1 MNSRRSP
8 VGTFAS
14 WTCTRNMAPSRQT
27 SSSPDLRTTSPSTSS
42 RPSLRKGTAT
52 SPKSRTPSRR
62 SAARPHVGLCGNA
75 SKSWRSRGSSCP
87 RPDRGDEPIASP
99 RSSSRSG
106 HKCSVSPNTRT
117 SLFRE
122 KETQGERNV
131 GRKGKGTPT
140 RAGERKG
147 DLRHLFGED
156 ARPPEQLDGFDL
168 REGRVREIR
177 AGGRE
182 LLYDPEEERDD
193 GRAGVQ
199 ALGAVH
205 VLPESGRDHCEGRGP
220 PPRRR

>member
-42 RPSLRKGTAT
+42 RPSMRKGTAT

-99 RSSSRSG
+99 RSSSTSG

-117 SLFRE
+117 SLFRD
-122 KETQGERNV
+122 KETPGDRMSEDREKRHQMEPENV
-131 GRKGKGTPT
+131 KEIFAIFSEKMPALLNSLTDSIYGKDASAKFGQAVANFYTTLKKSGMPREQAARLAQSYHDAGSLRKVL
-140 RAGERKG
+140 RA
-147 DLRHLFGED
+147 
-156 ARPPEQLDGFDL
+156 ARPT
-168 REGRVREIR
+168 
-177 AGGRE
+177 
-182 LLYDPEEERDD
+182 
-193 GRAGVQ
+193 
-199 ALGAVH
+199 
-205 VLPESGRDHCEGRGP
+205 
-220 PPRRR
+220 